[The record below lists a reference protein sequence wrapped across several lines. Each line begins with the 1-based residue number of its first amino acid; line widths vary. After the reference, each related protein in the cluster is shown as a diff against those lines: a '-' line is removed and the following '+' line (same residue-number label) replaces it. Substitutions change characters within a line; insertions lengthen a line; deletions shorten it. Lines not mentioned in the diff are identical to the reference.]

1 MSDITKID
9 KNFAK
14 HSVVYEG
21 MKVYH
26 ITEPPFTIYGL
37 YQPKPGDFRR
47 MPQELAQSISRG
59 VDFVHTNTS
68 GGRIRFKTDSSRI
81 TLRSIMPNLCK
92 FPHMPTTGTSCF
104 DLYVDGAYCGPFN
117 FGDGVQEETCVVCE
131 ATLNAPNHGMHEVLI
146 HFPLY
151 NDVTDVY
158 IALDENAKI
167 EKTDGYADETPVVF
181 YGSSI
186 TQGGCA
192 SHAGNAYPAILSRKM
207 DFNYINLG
215 FSGACHGETAMAE
228 YIASLPMRAFVL
240 DYDHNAG
247 SVDQLLQTHSAIY
260 ACVRKHHPKLPILM
274 ITTADL
280 HFGDTIEARKQAIKE
295 TYRKAKQNGD
305 ERVWFLDGQTIY
317 RTVGLDHCTVDTV
330 HPNDLGF
337 WCMAQEIG
345 KKLQEMLTV
354 CEKNSK

>member
-21 MKVYH
+21 MTVYH
-26 ITEPPFTIYGL
+26 ATEEPFIIYGL
-37 YQPKPGDFRR
+37 HQPKPGNFRR
-47 MPQELAQSISRG
+47 MPRELASSISNG
-59 VDFVHTNTS
+59 VDFVHAHTS
-68 GGRIRFKTDSSRI
+68 GGRLRFKTDSSRI
-81 TLRSIMPNLCK
+81 ILRSIMPTLCK
-92 FPHMPTTGTSCF
+92 FPHMPLTGTSCF
-104 DLYVDGAYCGPFN
+104 DLYVDGTYCGPFN
-117 FGDGVQEETCVVCE
+117 FDNGKQEESCVVGE
-131 ATLNAPNHGMHEVLI
+131 ATLNIPNRGMHEVLI

-151 NDVTDVY
+151 NNVTDLY
-158 IALDENAKI
+158 IALEENAKI
-167 EKTDGYADETPVVF
+167 EKTDGYADETPIVF

-192 SHAGNAYPAILSRKM
+192 SHAGNAYPAMLARKM

-215 FSGACHGETAMAE
+215 FSGGCHGEMAMAE

-247 SVDQLLQTHSAIY
+247 SADQLQQTHY
-260 ACVRKHHPKLPILM
+260 AFYTCIREKHPNLPIL
-274 ITTADL
+274 IISTADL
-280 HFGDTIEARKQAIKE
+280 HFGDATEIRKAIIQE
-295 TYRKAKQNGD
+295 TYHRAKQNGD
-305 ERVWFLDGQTIY
+305 KRIWFLDGQTIY

-337 WCMAQEIG
+337 WCMAQAIG
-345 KKLQEMLTV
+345 EKLQEMLTF
-354 CEKNSK
+354 CEKTTK